1 MRVDAI
7 VKRRVRGVILKL
19 VLQKH
24 ERQEH
29 RYDDYTLLA
38 ALDRLSFEL
47 YLDIVR
53 EILQDMEERD
63 LIAFEERKN
72 RKTGETAIS
81 KIHSVHAAATFSKA
95 TQRTLRWKWNE

>member
-81 KIHSVHAAATFSKA
+81 KIQLRPRGRDILEGNATDVA
-95 TQRTLRWKWNE
+95 VEVE